1 MIQFRPADRVD
12 PNESPVRNES
22 VIQLVRGIVQ
32 DARTLSVKEFAAAK
46 LEAKQEIGK
55 IAKAGVSFGAGLFL
69 LALGVICLS
78 LTIVFVLEQ
87 YTVLLLWQSLGA
99 VGLFYVIVGAVVLAV
114 GKHKAASARPI
125 PEKSLRSAKEDI
137 RYISERAAGH

>member
-1 MIQFRPADRVD
+1 MIQFKPADPAGR
-12 PNESPVRNES
+12 SES
-22 VIQLVRGIVQ
+22 VVQLVRGIVR

-46 LEAKQEIGK
+46 LEAKEEIGK

-69 LALGVICLS
+69 LALGVILLS
-78 LTIVFVLEQ
+78 LMVVFLLQEYVG
-87 YTVLLLWQSLGA
+87 LLLWQSLGA
-99 VGLFYVIVGAVVLAV
+99 VGLFYVIVGGIVLLI
-114 GKHKAASARPI
+114 GKHKAASVRPI